1 MLYTHHNDHTAD
13 VRIFELDDVLELNCL
28 EMGTSGFL
36 ARCQLL
42 TVGTESIH
50 TSGHGQTI
58 DKYSLY

>member
-1 MLYTHHNDHTAD
+1 MLCAHHNDHAAD
-13 VRIFELDDVLELNCL
+13 VCIFELDDVLELNCS
-28 EMGTSGFL
+28 EMGTSEFL

-42 TVGTESIH
+42 TVGTESIR